1 MWRGGGPESGDA
13 MALAR
18 ARARKKSGVVRAP
31 VADSSLAELE
41 NEHRER
47 LEEYRRRK
55 EELEATREALST
67 KKGGGSKV

>member
-1 MWRGGGPESGDA
+1 MLQE
-13 MALAR
+13 

-41 NEHRER
+41 DEHRER

-55 EELEATREALST
+55 EALAATRAALST
-67 KKGGGSKV
+67 KKGGSEV